1 MRKRSPTDGIL
12 EGVLM
17 YSVVEIKGHQYKLKA
32 GDMIDVEKIDLEE
45 GKTITFDKVLLV
57 GGGAKTLV
65 GAPVVGGAKVTATV
79 VRQARGR
86 KIIILKRKP
95 GAYRRK
101 NGHRQAYTG
110 LLITEINDGQG
121 GVSKAEARTKAA
133 APAAKI
139 AAPAKVAKPAK
150 SAKAKSAKPAK
161 TAKATTK

>member
-1 MRKRSPTDGIL
+1 
-12 EGVLM
+12 M

-32 GDMIDVEKIDLEE
+32 GDMIDVEKIDVEE
-45 GKTITFDKVLLV
+45 GKTVTFDSVLLI
-57 GGGAKTLV
+57 GGGAKTIV
-65 GAPVVGGAKVTATV
+65 GSPVVGGAKVTATV

-86 KIIILKRKP
+86 KIIVLKRKP

-121 GVSKAEARTKAA
+121 GVSKAEAK
-133 APAAKI
+133 
-139 AAPAKVAKPAK
+139 
-150 SAKAKSAKPAK
+150 AK

>member
-1 MRKRSPTDGIL
+1 
-12 EGVLM
+12 M

-45 GKTITFDKVLLV
+45 GKTITFDSVLLI
-57 GGGAKTLV
+57 GGGAKTIV
-65 GAPVVGGAKVTATV
+65 GAPTVGGAKVTATV

-86 KIIILKRKP
+86 KFFVLKRKP

-121 GVSKAEARTKAA
+121 GVTKAEAKKAS
-133 APAAKI
+133 K
-139 AAPAKVAKPAK
+139 
-150 SAKAKSAKPAK
+150 
-161 TAKATTK
+161 